1 MRIGETIGSIVKAAL
16 LIGLIYAV
24 VKWQDDDLLDD
35 DIRDFAEKACISEIG
50 QRFNVSRIG
59 VYAVN
64 ENSNGYVIRATVEL
78 AKGNNAKVV
87 CVANSHGGVK
97 DITIE
102 ER

>member
-1 MRIGETIGSIVKAAL
+1 MKIGETIGSIVKAAL
-16 LIGLIYAV
+16 LIALIYAV

-35 DIRDFAEKACISEIG
+35 DLGDFAEQACISEIG
-50 QRFNVSRIG
+50 QRFNVSRVN

-78 AKGNNAKVV
+78 TKGNTAKVA
-87 CVANSHGGVK
+87 CVTNSHGGVK
-97 DITIE
+97 DIAIE